1 MTKSIKE
8 YMKRFITI
16 LLSVCVCCMASAQ
29 PDKWVKKATKAVFTL
44 KTFNADGEL
53 IGSSNGF
60 FITADGI
67 AVSSYT
73 PFRGASKA
81 VVIDAMGK
89 EYPVKSIIGANDT
102 YDIAK
107 FRVDANKCQTLR
119 TAPSAAENTQLWL
132 LPYNAKNGY
141 SCTAAKVKSVQ
152 KVSNDYDYYTLEGT
166 AGENTIGCPFL
177 NASGDVVGI
186 MQPSSSDNKT
196 TQYAVGATF
205 ATELKMTGLSLNDPA
220 LKATS
225 IKKDLPDELDQAVL
239 TLYLASTIGDANSF
253 VGLVDDFIAKFPQ
266 APDGYSYKAQIMA
279 AQDNYPEA
287 DKYMKLAIENAT
299 DKAEARYNYARMM
312 YQNLLYFNDSASHA
326 WSYEQALEQSEQAV
340 ALDPQL
346 AYITQNAQ
354 LLFAWKRYDD
364 SYATFQDA
372 IAKGGHNAE
381 CFYGAARCKEQLGDT
396 ATYIALLDSAVATFT
411 QPYLKEAAP
420 YIYARSQALAENGKY
435 RLAVNDLNEYEKLMI
450 ADIKSEFYYMRSQVE
465 VKARLYQQALND
477 LDKAIDKD
485 SSVLLYRSE
494 KASLQIRVRLIDEAI
509 ETATECIRLFPDS
522 SDGYLFLGLA
532 QCLKGD
538 KALGVVNLLK
548 AKDLGD
554 AQADVLIEK
563 YGKK

>member
-1 MTKSIKE
+1 
-8 YMKRFITI
+8 MKKIITI
-16 LLSVCVCCMASAQ
+16 LFAACVCCMASAQ
-29 PDKWVKKATKAVFTL
+29 PDKWVKKASKAVFTL
-44 KTFNADGEL
+44 KTFNANDEL

-81 VVIDAMGK
+81 VIIDAMGK

-107 FRVDANKCQTLR
+107 FRVDASKCQTLH
-119 TAPSAAENTQLWL
+119 TAPAVGENTQLWL

-141 SCTAAKVKSVQ
+141 SCTAATVKSVQ
-152 KVSNDYDYYTLEGT
+152 KVQNDYDYYTLEGN
-166 AGENTIGCPFL
+166 GSENTVGCPYL
-177 NASGDVVGI
+177 NAAGDVVGI
-186 MQPSSSDNKT
+186 KQQSSSDDNA

-205 ATELKMTGLSLNDPA
+205 ATGLKMTGLSLNDAA

-225 IKKDLPDELDQAVL
+225 IKKELPDELDQAIL
-239 TLYLASTIGDANSF
+239 TLYLASSIGDANSF
-253 VGLVDDFIAKFPQ
+253 VGLVDDFIEKFPQ

-279 AQDNYPEA
+279 AKDNYPEA

-299 DKAEARYNYARMM
+299 DKAEAHYNYAKMM
-312 YQNLLYFNDSASHA
+312 YQNLLYFHDSASHA
-326 WSYEQALEQSEQAV
+326 WTYEQALEQAEQAV

-346 AYITQNAQ
+346 AYVTQKAQ
-354 LLFAWKRYDD
+354 LLFACKRYDD
-364 SYATFQDA
+364 SFTTFQDA
-372 IAKGGHNAE
+372 IAKGAHNAE
-381 CFYGAARCKEQLGDT
+381 CFYGAARCKEQLNDT
-396 ATYIALLDSAVATFT
+396 TAYIALLDSAVATFS

-420 YIYARSQALAENGKY
+420 YIYARGQALAENGQY
-435 RLAVNDLNEYEKLMI
+435 RLAVNDFNEYENLMI
-450 ADIKSEFYYMRSQVE
+450 SQINSEFYYIRSQVE
-465 VKARLYQQALND
+465 VKGRLFQQALND

-485 SSVLLYRSE
+485 PSVLLYRSE
-494 KASLQIRVRLIDEAI
+494 KASLQIRVKLIDEAI
-509 ETATECIRLFPDS
+509 ETASECIRLFPDS

-538 KALGVVNLLK
+538 KVQGVGNLLK

-563 YGKK
+563 YGK

>member
-1 MTKSIKE
+1 
-8 YMKRFITI
+8 MKRIITI
-16 LLSVCVCCMASAQ
+16 LFAACVCCMASAQ
-29 PDKWVKKATKAVFTL
+29 PDKWVKKASKAVFTL
-44 KTFNADGEL
+44 KTFNANDEL

-81 VVIDAMGK
+81 VIIDAMGK

-107 FRVDANKCQTLR
+107 FRVDASKCQTLR
-119 TAPSAAENTQLWL
+119 TAPAVGENTQLWL

-141 SCTAAKVKSVQ
+141 SCTAATVKSVQ
-152 KVSNDYDYYTLEGT
+152 KVQNDYDYYTLEGN
-166 AGENTIGCPFL
+166 GSENTVGCPYL
-177 NASGDVVGI
+177 NAAGDVVGI
-186 MQPSSSDNKT
+186 KQQSSSDDNA

-205 ATELKMTGLSLNDPA
+205 ATGLKMTGLSLNDAA

-225 IKKDLPDELDQAVL
+225 IKKELPDELDQAIL
-239 TLYLASTIGDANSF
+239 TLYLASSIGDANSF
-253 VGLVDDFIAKFPQ
+253 VGLVDDFIEKFPQ

-279 AQDNYPEA
+279 AKDNYPEA

-299 DKAEARYNYARMM
+299 DKAEAHYNYAKMM
-312 YQNLLYFNDSASHA
+312 YQNLLYFHDSASHA
-326 WSYEQALEQSEQAV
+326 WTYEQALEEAEQAV

-346 AYITQNAQ
+346 AYVTQKAQ
-354 LLFAWKRYDD
+354 LLFACKRYDD
-364 SYATFQDA
+364 SYTTFQDA
-372 IAKGGHNAE
+372 IAKGAHNAE
-381 CFYGAARCKEQLGDT
+381 CFYGAARCKEQLNDT
-396 ATYIALLDSAVATFT
+396 TAYIALLDSAVATFS

-420 YIYARSQALAENGKY
+420 YIYARGQALAENGQY
-435 RLAVNDLNEYEKLMI
+435 RLAVNDFNEYENLMI
-450 ADIKSEFYYMRSQVE
+450 SQINSEFYYIRSQVE
-465 VKARLYQQALND
+465 IKGRLFQQALND
-477 LDKAIDKD
+477 LDKAIEK
-485 SSVLLYRSE
+485 SPSVLLYRSE
-494 KASLQIRVRLIDEAI
+494 KASLQIRVKLIDEAI
-509 ETATECIRLFPDS
+509 ETASECIRLFPDS

-554 AQADVLIEK
+554 AQADTLIEK
-563 YGKK
+563 YGK

>member
-1 MTKSIKE
+1 
-8 YMKRFITI
+8 MKRIITI
-16 LLSVCVCCMASAQ
+16 LFAACVCCMASAQ
-29 PDKWVKKATKAVFTL
+29 PDKWVKKASKAVFTL
-44 KTFNADGEL
+44 KTFNANDEL

-81 VVIDAMGK
+81 VIIDAMGK

-107 FRVDANKCQTLR
+107 FRVEASKCQTLR
-119 TAPSAAENTQLWL
+119 TAPAVGENTQLWL

-141 SCTAAKVKSVQ
+141 SCTAATVKSVQ
-152 KVSNDYDYYTLEGT
+152 KVQNDYDYYTLEGN
-166 AGENTIGCPFL
+166 GSENTVGCPYL
-177 NASGDVVGI
+177 NAAGDVVGI
-186 MQPSSSDNKT
+186 KQQSSSDDNA

-205 ATELKMTGLSLNDPA
+205 ATGLKMTGLSLNDAA

-225 IKKDLPDELDQAVL
+225 IKKELPDELDQAIL
-239 TLYLASTIGDANSF
+239 TLYLASSIGDANSF
-253 VGLVDDFIAKFPQ
+253 VGLVDDFIEKFPQ

-279 AQDNYPEA
+279 AKDNYPEA

-299 DKAEARYNYARMM
+299 DKAEAHYNYAKMM
-312 YQNLLYFNDSASHA
+312 YQNLLYFHDSASHA
-326 WSYEQALEQSEQAV
+326 WTYEQALEEAEQAV

-346 AYITQNAQ
+346 AYVTQKAQ
-354 LLFAWKRYDD
+354 LLFACKRYDD
-364 SYATFQDA
+364 SYTTFQDA
-372 IAKGGHNAE
+372 IAKGAHNAE
-381 CFYGAARCKEQLGDT
+381 CFYGAARCKEQLNDT
-396 ATYIALLDSAVATFT
+396 TAYIALLDSAVATFS

-420 YIYARSQALAENGKY
+420 YIYARGQALAENGQY
-435 RLAVNDLNEYEKLMI
+435 RLAVNDFNEYENLMI
-450 ADIKSEFYYMRSQVE
+450 SQINSEFYYIRSQVE
-465 VKARLYQQALND
+465 VKGRLFQQALND
-477 LDKAIDKD
+477 LDKAIEK
-485 SSVLLYRSE
+485 SPSVLLYRSE
-494 KASLQIRVRLIDEAI
+494 KASLQIRVKLIDEAI
-509 ETATECIRLFPDS
+509 ETASECIRLFPDS

-538 KALGVVNLLK
+538 KVQGVGNLLK

-563 YGKK
+563 YGK

>member
-1 MTKSIKE
+1 
-8 YMKRFITI
+8 MKRIITI
-16 LLSVCVCCMASAQ
+16 LFAACVCCMASAQ
-29 PDKWVKKATKAVFTL
+29 PDKWVKKASKAVFTL
-44 KTFNADGEL
+44 KTFNANDEL

-81 VVIDAMGK
+81 VIIDAMGK

-107 FRVDANKCQTLR
+107 FRVDASKCQPLR
-119 TAPSAAENTQLWL
+119 TAPTAVGENTQLWL

-141 SCTAAKVKSVQ
+141 SCTAATVKSVQ
-152 KVSNDYDYYTLEGT
+152 KVQNDYDYYTLEGN
-166 AGENTIGCPFL
+166 GSENTVGCPYL
-177 NASGDVVGI
+177 NAAGDVVGI
-186 MQPSSSDNKT
+186 KQQSSSDDNA

-205 ATELKMTGLSLNDPA
+205 ATGLKMTGLSLNDAA

-225 IKKDLPDELDQAVL
+225 IKKELPDELDQAIL

-253 VGLVDDFIAKFPQ
+253 VGLVDDFIEKFPQ

-279 AQDNYPEA
+279 AKDNYPEA

-299 DKAEARYNYARMM
+299 DKAEAHYNYAKMM
-312 YQNLLYFNDSASHA
+312 YQNLLYFHDSASHA
-326 WSYEQALEQSEQAV
+326 WTYGQALEEAEQAV

-346 AYITQNAQ
+346 AYVTQKAQ
-354 LLFAWKRYDD
+354 LLFACKRYDD
-364 SYATFQDA
+364 SFTTFQDA
-372 IAKGGHNAE
+372 IAKGAHNAE
-381 CFYGAARCKEQLGDT
+381 CFYGAARCKEQLNDT
-396 ATYIALLDSAVATFT
+396 TAYIALLDSAVATFS

-420 YIYARSQALAENGKY
+420 YIYARGQALAENGQY
-435 RLAVNDLNEYEKLMI
+435 RLAVNDFNEYENLMI
-450 ADIKSEFYYMRSQVE
+450 SQINSEFYYIRSQVE
-465 VKARLYQQALND
+465 VKGRLFQQALND
-477 LDKAIDKD
+477 LDKAIEK
-485 SSVLLYRSE
+485 SPSVLLYRSE
-494 KASLQIRVRLIDEAI
+494 KASLQIRVKLIDEAI
-509 ETATECIRLFPDS
+509 ETASECIRLFPDS

-554 AQADVLIEK
+554 AQADTLIEK
-563 YGKK
+563 YGK

>member
-1 MTKSIKE
+1 
-8 YMKRFITI
+8 MKKIITI
-16 LLSVCVCCMASAQ
+16 LFAACVCCMASAQ
-29 PDKWVKKATKAVFTL
+29 PDKWVKKASKAVFTL
-44 KTFNADGEL
+44 KTFNANDEL

-81 VVIDAMGK
+81 VIIDAMGK

-107 FRVDANKCQTLR
+107 FRVEASKCQTLR
-119 TAPSAAENTQLWL
+119 TAPATVGENTQLWL

-141 SCTAAKVKSVQ
+141 SCTAATVKSVQ
-152 KVSNDYDYYTLEGT
+152 KVQNDYDYYTLEGN
-166 AGENTIGCPFL
+166 GSENTVGCPYL
-177 NASGDVVGI
+177 NAAGDVVGI
-186 MQPSSSDNKT
+186 KQQSSSDDNA

-205 ATELKMTGLSLNDPA
+205 ATGLKMTGLSLNDAA

-225 IKKDLPDELDQAVL
+225 IKKELPDELDQAIL
-239 TLYLASTIGDANSF
+239 TLYLASSIGDANSF
-253 VGLVDDFIAKFPQ
+253 VGLVDDFIDKFPQ

-279 AQDNYPEA
+279 AKDNYPEA

-299 DKAEARYNYARMM
+299 DKAEAHYNYAKMM
-312 YQNLLYFNDSASHA
+312 YQNLLYFHDSASHA
-326 WSYEQALEQSEQAV
+326 WTYEQALEEAEQAV

-346 AYITQNAQ
+346 AYVTQKAQ
-354 LLFAWKRYDD
+354 LLFACKRYDD
-364 SYATFQDA
+364 SYTTFQDA
-372 IAKGGHNAE
+372 IAKGAHNAE
-381 CFYGAARCKEQLGDT
+381 CFYGAARCKEQLNDT
-396 ATYIALLDSAVATFT
+396 TAYIALLDSAVATFS

-420 YIYARSQALAENGKY
+420 YIYARGQALAENGQY
-435 RLAVNDLNEYEKLMI
+435 RLAVNDFNEYENLMI
-450 ADIKSEFYYMRSQVE
+450 SQINSEFYYIRSQVE
-465 VKARLYQQALND
+465 VKGRLFQQALND
-477 LDKAIDKD
+477 LDKAIEK
-485 SSVLLYRSE
+485 SPSVLLYRSE
-494 KASLQIRVRLIDEAI
+494 KASLQIRVKLIDEAI
-509 ETATECIRLFPDS
+509 ETASECIRLFPDS

-554 AQADVLIEK
+554 AQADTLIEK
-563 YGKK
+563 YGK

>member
-1 MTKSIKE
+1 
-8 YMKRFITI
+8 MKRIITI
-16 LLSVCVCCMASAQ
+16 LFAACVCCMASAQ
-29 PDKWVKKATKAVFTL
+29 PDKWVKKASKAVFTL
-44 KTFNADGEL
+44 KTFNANDEL

-81 VVIDAMGK
+81 VIIDAMGK

-107 FRVDANKCQTLR
+107 FRVEASKCQTLR
-119 TAPSAAENTQLWL
+119 TAHAVGENTQLWL

-141 SCTAAKVKSVQ
+141 SCTAATVKSVQ
-152 KVSNDYDYYTLEGT
+152 KVENDYDYYTLEGN
-166 AGENTIGCPFL
+166 GSENTVGCPYL
-177 NASGDVVGI
+177 NAAGDVVGI
-186 MQPSSSDNKT
+186 KQQSSSDDNA

-205 ATELKMTGLSLNDPA
+205 ATGLKMTGLSLNDAA

-225 IKKDLPDELDQAVL
+225 IKKELPDELDQAIL
-239 TLYLASTIGDANSF
+239 TLYLASSIGDANSF
-253 VGLVDDFIAKFPQ
+253 VGLVDDFIEKFPQ

-279 AQDNYPEA
+279 AKDNYPEA

-299 DKAEARYNYARMM
+299 DKAEAHYNYAKMM
-312 YQNLLYFNDSASHA
+312 YQNLLYFHDSASHA
-326 WSYEQALEQSEQAV
+326 WTYEQALEEASQAV

-346 AYITQNAQ
+346 AYVTQKAQ
-354 LLFAWKRYDD
+354 LLFACKRYDD
-364 SYATFQDA
+364 SYTTFQDA
-372 IAKGGHNAE
+372 IAKGAHNAE
-381 CFYGAARCKEQLGDT
+381 CFYGAARCKEQLNDT
-396 ATYIALLDSAVATFT
+396 TAYISLLDSAVATFS

-420 YIYARSQALAENGKY
+420 YIYARGQALAENGQY
-435 RLAVNDLNEYEKLMI
+435 RLAVNDFNEYENLMI
-450 ADIKSEFYYMRSQVE
+450 SQINSEFYYIRSQVE
-465 VKARLYQQALND
+465 VKGRLFQQALND
-477 LDKAIDKD
+477 LDKAIEK
-485 SSVLLYRSE
+485 SPSVLIYRSE
-494 KASLQIRVRLIDEAI
+494 KASLQIRVKLIDEAI
-509 ETATECIRLFPDS
+509 ETASECIRLFPDS

-554 AQADVLIEK
+554 AQADTLIEK
-563 YGKK
+563 YGK

>member
-1 MTKSIKE
+1 
-8 YMKRFITI
+8 MKKIITI
-16 LLSVCVCCMASAQ
+16 LFAACVCCMASAQ
-29 PDKWVKKATKAVFTL
+29 PDKWVKKASKAVFTL
-44 KTFNADGEL
+44 KTFNANDEL

-81 VVIDAMGK
+81 VIIDAMGK

-107 FRVDANKCQTLR
+107 FRVEASKCQTLR
-119 TAPSAAENTQLWL
+119 TAPAVGENTQLWL

-141 SCTAAKVKSVQ
+141 SCTAATVKSVQ
-152 KVSNDYDYYTLEGT
+152 KVQNDYDYYTLEGN
-166 AGENTIGCPFL
+166 GSENTVGCPYL
-177 NASGDVVGI
+177 NAAGDVVGI
-186 MQPSSSDNKT
+186 KQQSSSDDNA

-205 ATELKMTGLSLNDPA
+205 ATGLKMTGLSLNDAA

-225 IKKDLPDELDQAVL
+225 IKKELPDELDQAIL

-253 VGLVDDFIAKFPQ
+253 VGLVDDFIEKFPQ

-279 AQDNYPEA
+279 AKDNYPEA

-299 DKAEARYNYARMM
+299 DKAEAHYNYAKMM
-312 YQNLLYFNDSASHA
+312 YQNLLYFHDSASHA
-326 WSYEQALEQSEQAV
+326 WTYEQALEQAEQAV

-346 AYITQNAQ
+346 AYVTQKAQ
-354 LLFAWKRYDD
+354 LLFACKRYDD
-364 SYATFQDA
+364 SYTTFQDA
-372 IAKGGHNAE
+372 IAKGAHNAE
-381 CFYGAARCKEQLGDT
+381 CFYGAARCKEQLNDT
-396 ATYIALLDSAVATFT
+396 TAYIALLDSAVATFS

-420 YIYARSQALAENGKY
+420 YIYARGQALAENGQY
-435 RLAVNDLNEYEKLMI
+435 RLAVNDFNEYENLMI
-450 ADIKSEFYYMRSQVE
+450 SQTNSEFYYIRSQVE
-465 VKARLYQQALND
+465 VKGRLFQQALND

-485 SSVLLYRSE
+485 PSILLYRSE
-494 KASLQIRVRLIDEAI
+494 KASLQIRVKLIDEAI
-509 ETATECIRLFPDS
+509 ETASECIRLFPDS

-538 KALGVVNLLK
+538 KVQGVGNLLK

-563 YGKK
+563 YGK

>member
-1 MTKSIKE
+1 
-8 YMKRFITI
+8 MKKIITI
-16 LLSVCVCCMASAQ
+16 LFAACVCCMASAQ
-29 PDKWVKKATKAVFTL
+29 PDKWVKKASKAVFTL
-44 KTFNADGEL
+44 KTFNANDEL

-81 VVIDAMGK
+81 VIIDAMGK

-107 FRVDANKCQTLR
+107 FRVDASKCQTLR
-119 TAPSAAENTQLWL
+119 TAPAVGENTQLWL

-141 SCTAAKVKSVQ
+141 SCTAATVKSVQ
-152 KVSNDYDYYTLEGT
+152 KVQNDYDYYTLEGN
-166 AGENTIGCPFL
+166 GSENTVGCPYL
-177 NASGDVVGI
+177 NAAGDVVGI
-186 MQPSSSDNKT
+186 KQQSSSDDNA

-205 ATELKMTGLSLNDPA
+205 ATGLKMTGLSLNDAA

-225 IKKDLPDELDQAVL
+225 IKKELPDELDQAIL
-239 TLYLASTIGDANSF
+239 TLYLASSIGDANSF
-253 VGLVDDFIAKFPQ
+253 VGLVDDFIEKFPQ

-279 AQDNYPEA
+279 AKDNYPEA

-299 DKAEARYNYARMM
+299 DKAEAHYNYAKMM
-312 YQNLLYFNDSASHA
+312 YQNLLYFHDSASHA
-326 WSYEQALEQSEQAV
+326 WTYEQALEQAEQAV

-346 AYITQNAQ
+346 AYVTQKAQ
-354 LLFAWKRYDD
+354 LLFACKRYDD
-364 SYATFQDA
+364 SFTTFQDA
-372 IAKGGHNAE
+372 IAKGAHNAE
-381 CFYGAARCKEQLGDT
+381 CFYGAARCKEQLKDT
-396 ATYIALLDSAVATFT
+396 TAYIALLDSAVATFS

-420 YIYARSQALAENGKY
+420 YIYARGQALAENGQY
-435 RLAVNDLNEYEKLMI
+435 RLAVNDFNEYENLMI
-450 ADIKSEFYYMRSQVE
+450 SQINSEFYYIRSQVE
-465 VKARLYQQALND
+465 VKGRLFQQALND

-485 SSVLLYRSE
+485 PSVLLYRSE
-494 KASLQIRVRLIDEAI
+494 KASLQIRVKLTDEAI
-509 ETATECIRLFPDS
+509 ETASECIRLFPDS

-548 AKDLGD
+548 AKDRGD

-563 YGKK
+563 YGK

>member
-1 MTKSIKE
+1 
-8 YMKRFITI
+8 MKKIITI
-16 LLSVCVCCMASAQ
+16 LFAACVCCMASAQ
-29 PDKWVKKATKAVFTL
+29 PDKWVKKASKAVFTL
-44 KTFNADGEL
+44 KTFNANDEL

-81 VVIDAMGK
+81 VIIDAMGK

-107 FRVDANKCQTLR
+107 FRVDASKCQPLR
-119 TAPSAAENTQLWL
+119 TAPTAVGENTQLWL

-141 SCTAAKVKSVQ
+141 SCTAATVKSVQ
-152 KVSNDYDYYTLEGT
+152 KVQNDYDYYTLEGN
-166 AGENTIGCPFL
+166 GSENTVGCPYL
-177 NASGDVVGI
+177 NAAGDVVGI
-186 MQPSSSDNKT
+186 KQQSSSDDNA

-205 ATELKMTGLSLNDPA
+205 ATGLKMTGLSLNDAA

-225 IKKDLPDELDQAVL
+225 IKKELPDELDQAIL

-253 VGLVDDFIAKFPQ
+253 VGLVDDFIEKFPQ

-279 AQDNYPEA
+279 AKDNYPEA

-299 DKAEARYNYARMM
+299 DKAEAHYNYAKMM
-312 YQNLLYFNDSASHA
+312 YQNLLYFHDSASHA
-326 WSYEQALEQSEQAV
+326 WTYEQALEQAEQAV

-346 AYITQNAQ
+346 AYVTQKAQ
-354 LLFAWKRYDD
+354 LLFACKRYDD
-364 SYATFQDA
+364 SYTTFQDA
-372 IAKGGHNAE
+372 IAKGAHNAE
-381 CFYGAARCKEQLGDT
+381 CFYGAARCKEQLNDT
-396 ATYIALLDSAVATFT
+396 TAYIALLDSAVATFS

-420 YIYARSQALAENGKY
+420 YIYARGQALAENGQY
-435 RLAVNDLNEYEKLMI
+435 RLAVNDFNEYENLMI
-450 ADIKSEFYYMRSQVE
+450 SQINSEFYYIRSQVE
-465 VKARLYQQALND
+465 VKGRLFQQALND

-485 SSVLLYRSE
+485 PSVLLYRSE
-494 KASLQIRVRLIDEAI
+494 KASLQIRVKLIDEAI
-509 ETATECIRLFPDS
+509 ETASECIRLFPDS

-548 AKDLGD
+548 AKDRGD

-563 YGKK
+563 YGK

>member
-1 MTKSIKE
+1 
-8 YMKRFITI
+8 MKRIITI
-16 LLSVCVCCMASAQ
+16 LFAACVCYMASAQ
-29 PDKWVKKATKAVFTL
+29 PDKWVKKASKAVFTL
-44 KTFNADGEL
+44 KTFNANDEL

-81 VVIDAMGK
+81 VIIDAMGK

-107 FRVDANKCQTLR
+107 FRVDASKCQTLR
-119 TAPSAAENTQLWL
+119 TAPAVGENTQLWL

-141 SCTAAKVKSVQ
+141 SCTAATVKSVQ
-152 KVSNDYDYYTLEGT
+152 KVQNDYDYYTLEGN
-166 AGENTIGCPFL
+166 GSENTVGCPYL
-177 NASGDVVGI
+177 NAAGDVVGI
-186 MQPSSSDNKT
+186 KQQSSSDDNA

-205 ATELKMTGLSLNDPA
+205 ATGLKMTGLSLNDAA

-225 IKKDLPDELDQAVL
+225 IKKELPDELDQAIL

-253 VGLVDDFIAKFPQ
+253 VGLVDDFIEKFPQ

-279 AQDNYPEA
+279 AKDNYPEA

-299 DKAEARYNYARMM
+299 DKAEAHYNYAKMM
-312 YQNLLYFNDSASHA
+312 YQNLLYFHDSASHA
-326 WSYEQALEQSEQAV
+326 WTYEQALEQAEQAV

-346 AYITQNAQ
+346 AYVTQKAQ
-354 LLFAWKRYDD
+354 LLFACKRYDD
-364 SYATFQDA
+364 SFTTFQDA
-372 IAKGGHNAE
+372 IAKGAHNAE
-381 CFYGAARCKEQLGDT
+381 CFYGAARCKEQLNDT
-396 ATYIALLDSAVATFT
+396 TAYIALLDSAVATFS

-420 YIYARSQALAENGKY
+420 YIYARGQALAENGQY
-435 RLAVNDLNEYEKLMI
+435 RLAVNDFNEYENLMI
-450 ADIKSEFYYMRSQVE
+450 SQINSEFYYIRSQVE
-465 VKARLYQQALND
+465 VKGRLFQQALND
-477 LDKAIDKD
+477 LDKAIEK
-485 SSVLLYRSE
+485 SPSVLLYRSE
-494 KASLQIRVRLIDEAI
+494 KASLQIRVKLIDEAI
-509 ETATECIRLFPDS
+509 ETASECIRLFPDS

-554 AQADVLIEK
+554 AQADTLIEK
-563 YGKK
+563 YGK

>member
-1 MTKSIKE
+1 
-8 YMKRFITI
+8 MKRIITI
-16 LLSVCVCCMASAQ
+16 LFAACVCCMASAQ
-29 PDKWVKKATKAVFTL
+29 PDKWVKKASKAVFTL
-44 KTFNADGEL
+44 KTFNANDEL

-81 VVIDAMGK
+81 VIIDAMGK

-107 FRVDANKCQTLR
+107 FRVDASKCQTLR
-119 TAPSAAENTQLWL
+119 TAPAVGENTQLWL

-141 SCTAAKVKSVQ
+141 SCTAATVKSVQ
-152 KVSNDYDYYTLEGT
+152 KVENDYDYYTLEGN
-166 AGENTIGCPFL
+166 GSENTVGCPYL
-177 NASGDVVGI
+177 NAAGDVVGI
-186 MQPSSSDNKT
+186 KQQSSSDDNA

-205 ATELKMTGLSLNDPA
+205 ATGLKMTGLSLNDAA

-225 IKKDLPDELDQAVL
+225 IKKELPDELDQAIL

-253 VGLVDDFIAKFPQ
+253 VGLVDDFIEKFPQ

-279 AQDNYPEA
+279 AKDNYPEA

-299 DKAEARYNYARMM
+299 DKAEAHYNYAKMM
-312 YQNLLYFNDSASHA
+312 YQNLLYFHDSASHA
-326 WSYEQALEQSEQAV
+326 WTYEQALEQAEQAV

-346 AYITQNAQ
+346 AYVTQKAQ
-354 LLFAWKRYDD
+354 LLFACKRYDD
-364 SYATFQDA
+364 SFTTFQDA
-372 IAKGGHNAE
+372 IAKGAHNAE
-381 CFYGAARCKEQLGDT
+381 CFYGAARCKEQLNDT
-396 ATYIALLDSAVATFT
+396 TAYIALLDSAVATFS

-420 YIYARSQALAENGKY
+420 YIYARGQALAENGQY
-435 RLAVNDLNEYEKLMI
+435 RLAVNDFNEYENLMI
-450 ADIKSEFYYMRSQVE
+450 SQINSEFYYIRSQVE
-465 VKARLYQQALND
+465 VKGRLFQQALND

-485 SSVLLYRSE
+485 PSVLLYRSE
-494 KASLQIRVRLIDEAI
+494 KASLQIRVKLIDEAI
-509 ETATECIRLFPDS
+509 ETASECIRLFPDS

-554 AQADVLIEK
+554 AQADTLIEK
-563 YGKK
+563 YGK

>member
-1 MTKSIKE
+1 
-8 YMKRFITI
+8 MKRIITI
-16 LLSVCVCCMASAQ
+16 LFAACVCCMASAQ
-29 PDKWVKKATKAVFTL
+29 PDKWVKKASKAVFTL
-44 KTFNADGEL
+44 KTFNANDEL

-81 VVIDAMGK
+81 VIIDAMGK

-107 FRVDANKCQTLR
+107 FRVDASKCQTLR
-119 TAPSAAENTQLWL
+119 TAPAVGENTQLWL

-141 SCTAAKVKSVQ
+141 SCTAATVKSVQ
-152 KVSNDYDYYTLEGT
+152 KVQNDYDYYTLEGN
-166 AGENTIGCPFL
+166 GSENTVGCPYL
-177 NASGDVVGI
+177 NAAGDVVGI
-186 MQPSSSDNKT
+186 KQQSSSDDNT

-205 ATELKMTGLSLNDPA
+205 ATGLKMTGLSLNDAA

-225 IKKDLPDELDQAVL
+225 IKKELPDELDQAIL

-253 VGLVDDFIAKFPQ
+253 VGLVDDFIEKFPQ

-279 AQDNYPEA
+279 AKDNYPEA

-299 DKAEARYNYARMM
+299 DKAEAHYNYAKMM
-312 YQNLLYFNDSASHA
+312 YQNLLYFHDSASHA
-326 WSYEQALEQSEQAV
+326 WTYEQALEEAEQAV

-346 AYITQNAQ
+346 AYVTQKAQ
-354 LLFAWKRYDD
+354 LLFACKRYDD
-364 SYATFQDA
+364 SFTTFQDA
-372 IAKGGHNAE
+372 IAKGAHNAE
-381 CFYGAARCKEQLGDT
+381 CFYGAARCKEQLNDT
-396 ATYIALLDSAVATFT
+396 TAYIALLDSAVATFS

-420 YIYARSQALAENGKY
+420 YIYARGQALAENGQY
-435 RLAVNDLNEYEKLMI
+435 RLAVNDFNEYENLMI
-450 ADIKSEFYYMRSQVE
+450 SQINSEFYYIRSQVE
-465 VKARLYQQALND
+465 VKGRLFQQALND

-485 SSVLLYRSE
+485 PSVLLYRSE
-494 KASLQIRVRLIDEAI
+494 KASLQIRVKLIDEAI
-509 ETATECIRLFPDS
+509 ETASECIRLFPDS

-548 AKDLGD
+548 AKDRGD

-563 YGKK
+563 YGK

>member
-1 MTKSIKE
+1 
-8 YMKRFITI
+8 MKKIITI
-16 LLSVCVCCMASAQ
+16 LFAVCVSFAASAQ
-29 PDKWVKKATKAVFTL
+29 PDKWVKKASKAVFTL
-44 KTFNADGEL
+44 KTFNANDEL

-60 FITADGI
+60 FISADGI

-107 FRVDANKCQTLR
+107 FRVDASKCQTLR
-119 TAPSAAENTQLWL
+119 TATAVGENTQLWL

-141 SCTAAKVKSVQ
+141 SCTAATVKSVQ
-152 KVSNDYDYYTLEGT
+152 KVENDYDYYTLEGNGT
-166 AGENTIGCPFL
+166 ENTIGCPYL
-177 NASGDVVGI
+177 NAAGDVVGI
-186 MQPSSSDNKT
+186 KQQSSSDDNA

-205 ATELKMTGLSLNDPA
+205 ATGLKMTGLSLNDAA

-225 IKKDLPDELDQAVL
+225 IKKELPDELDQAIL

-253 VGLVDDFIAKFPQ
+253 VGLVDDFIEKFPQ
-266 APDGYSYKAQIMA
+266 APDGYNYKAQIMA
-279 AQDNYPEA
+279 AKDNYPEA

-299 DKAEARYNYARMM
+299 DKAEAHYNYAKMM
-312 YQNLLYFNDSASHA
+312 YQNLLYFHDSASHA
-326 WSYEQALEQSEQAV
+326 WTYEQALEEAEQAV

-346 AYITQNAQ
+346 AYVTQKAQ
-354 LLFAWKRYDD
+354 LLFACKRYDD
-364 SYATFQDA
+364 SFTTFQDA
-372 IAKGGHNAE
+372 IAKGAHNAE
-381 CFYGAARCKEQLGDT
+381 CFYGAARCKEQLNDT
-396 ATYIALLDSAVATFT
+396 TAYIALLDSAVATFS

-420 YIYARSQALAENGKY
+420 YIYARAQALAENGQY
-435 RLAVNDLNEYEKLMI
+435 RLAVNDFNEYENLMI
-450 ADIKSEFYYMRSQVE
+450 SQINSEFYYIRSQVE
-465 VKARLYQQALND
+465 VKGRLFQQALND

-485 SSVLLYRSE
+485 PSVLLYRSE
-494 KASLQIRVRLIDEAI
+494 KASLQIRVKLIDEAI
-509 ETATECIRLFPDS
+509 ETASECIRLFPDS

-548 AKDLGD
+548 AKDRGD

-563 YGKK
+563 YGK

>member
-1 MTKSIKE
+1 
-8 YMKRFITI
+8 
-16 LLSVCVCCMASAQ
+16 MASAQ
-29 PDKWVKKATKAVFTL
+29 PDKWVKKASKAVFTL
-44 KTFNADGEL
+44 KTFNANDEL

-81 VVIDAMGK
+81 VIIDAMGK

-107 FRVDANKCQTLR
+107 FRVDASKCQTLR
-119 TAPSAAENTQLWL
+119 TAPAVGENTQLWL

-141 SCTAAKVKSVQ
+141 SCTAATVKSVQ
-152 KVSNDYDYYTLEGT
+152 KVQNDYDYYTLEGN
-166 AGENTIGCPFL
+166 GSENTVGCPYL
-177 NASGDVVGI
+177 NAAGDVVGI
-186 MQPSSSDNKT
+186 KQQSSSDDNA

-205 ATELKMTGLSLNDPA
+205 ATGLKMTGLSLNDAA

-225 IKKDLPDELDQAVL
+225 IKKELPDELDQAIL

-253 VGLVDDFIAKFPQ
+253 VGLVDDFIEKFPQ

-279 AQDNYPEA
+279 AKDNYPEA

-299 DKAEARYNYARMM
+299 DKAEAHYNYAKMM
-312 YQNLLYFNDSASHA
+312 YQNLLYFHDSASHA
-326 WSYEQALEQSEQAV
+326 WTYEQALEEAEQAV

-346 AYITQNAQ
+346 AYVTQKAQ
-354 LLFAWKRYDD
+354 LLFACKRYDD
-364 SYATFQDA
+364 SYTTFQDA
-372 IAKGGHNAE
+372 IAKGAHNAE
-381 CFYGAARCKEQLGDT
+381 CFYGAARCKEQLNDT
-396 ATYIALLDSAVATFT
+396 TAYIALLDSAVATFS

-420 YIYARSQALAENGKY
+420 YIYARGQALAENGQY
-435 RLAVNDLNEYEKLMI
+435 RLAVNDFNEYENLMI
-450 ADIKSEFYYMRSQVE
+450 SQINSEFYYIRSQVE
-465 VKARLYQQALND
+465 VKGRLFQQALND

-485 SSVLLYRSE
+485 PSVLLYRSE
-494 KASLQIRVRLIDEAI
+494 KASLQIRVKLIDEAI
-509 ETATECIRLFPDS
+509 ETASECIRLFPDS

-548 AKDLGD
+548 AKDRGD

-563 YGKK
+563 YGK